1 MSTISILG
9 SILPARLMI
18 DGFIGAWN
26 GSNMEHSSK
35 VDPTFFAEIR
45 PPPTNTAV
53 REQSIRTHNH
63 VTLAIILAPI
73 VYPIM
78 DSHGWIRTRDQDYHF
93 EMDGLLTMDR
103 PHYGK
108 I

>member
-9 SILPARLMI
+9 SILPARLII

-26 GSNMEHSSK
+26 SFIMEPSSK

-53 REQSIRTHNH
+53 REQSIRTNAH
-63 VTLAIILAPI
+63 VTLAPILAPT
-73 VYPIM
+73 VYPVIDSQDGFPWM
-78 DSHGWIRTRDQDYHF
+78 DSDEGPRLSF
-93 EMDGLLTMDR
+93 
-103 PHYGK
+103 
-108 I
+108 